1 MRSFPRLGS
10 LNAAIIALY
19 FAPVWGAD
27 GLRALISPFH
37 GFEDR
42 IHAVAAAYFRALFDL
57 GLAGLVHTSNMLA
70 GLKFVIA
77 IGFLAY
83 LIDFAR
89 AMVVGRDTNRETLD
103 AVLVLAA
110 IALMFWAWPAL
121 VSADAALIRLHAS
134 QFLLLSGA
142 MIVIV
147 VERHIEEARSRGQ
160 ASGVRRQESGVRV
173 RRQKSGS

>member
-1 MRSFPRLGS
+1 MTDDRRQTTEARQEEL
-10 LNAAIIALY
+10 
-19 FAPVWGAD
+19 
-27 GLRALISPFH
+27 LIRPLSSPFD

-42 IHAVAAAYFRALFDL
+42 VHAVAAAYFRALFDL
-57 GLAGLVHTSNMLA
+57 GLVGLVHTSNVLA